1 MEKKRLLNID
11 ELNKQ
16 IDFLDKYRYEDLI
29 GLESFCALEGNQ
41 NKDDVYNQCLKD
53 VKGTSVKCGDA
64 FIGRDRYLWL
74 EKKVKIPALAPGYV
88 PVGLFD
94 FGKTGVNNKFGFE
107 SLLYVDG
114 LPYQGVDGNHQEV
127 LFDEYAGKNV
137 TLTFLLWSGLEGG
150 GKKKKLKHTIHS
162 AYIGLLNEKTDELY
176 YLLKNLSDTLIIIED
191 KKIKEELIKIVNE
204 ALKILTSKD
213 HKETVNQTL
222 KYLKDSLKKIKTKE
236 NKTIYITGHS
246 HIDVTWLWRIKHTRE
261 KIQRTFST
269 VLKLMREYPEF
280 VFIQSQPQLYKFL
293 NEDNPF
299 LFKQIEER
307 IKENRWEIEG
317 GMWLEADCNLPSG
330 ESLVRQFIHGT
341 KYIKE
346 TFNKKCEYLWLP
358 DVFGYSWALPQIMK
372 LCNINTFM
380 TTKISWNETNQM
392 PNDLFYWKGIDG
404 TKILTYFMNTPNNNY
419 RSVRYGKVSNYSG
432 ELAAMTVYGAW
443 RRFKNKEL
451 SNDLLMCVGFGDG
464 GGGPTR
470 NMLKNAIAIKQIPG
484 LPNIRFETPKEL
496 FKKLHKNVKGKNVPV
511 WKNELYLE
519 LHRATYTT
527 QALSKK
533 YNRKLE
539 YKLLK
544 NEQLSSISSL
554 NGKEYATK
562 KLDACWED
570 LLQCQFHDN
579 LPGSSIKEVYDD
591 TNIIYRNID
600 QQLNELQKE
609 NIAYLNNQQKDYYSL
624 YRSGD
629 YKNDELL
636 FVPCKK
642 QGYFLKED
650 KPLAS
655 QRIKGG
661 YLIEA
666 DIKPFVFEQ
675 IRFVKGLKEE
685 KKEIKINLKQK
696 MIVTPFYK
704 IKWNKKGF
712 LSSVYDLE
720 NSFEVLN
727 KKGNILRAYVNRP
740 KLHDAWD
747 IDIEYLDKYDDCI
760 LDDIKVVE
768 EGSLRSIV
776 EFKYH
781 FNSSTIIQ
789 DLIIYAHNRRIDFKT
804 KVNWKEDHRLL
815 RALFDL
821 NIDSKKANY
830 DIQFGHLPRS
840 TKGNNSWDK
849 AKFEVCG
856 HKWMDYSDSKYG
868 VSLMSDCK
876 YGYSALDKTIG
887 ITLLNSPKYPN
898 PYADMGKHE
907 FIYSLLP
914 HKGKLGLK
922 TIDSAMALN
931 EPGEVYEGMINESR
945 RLIIKDNDGVKIDA
959 IKKAVD
965 NDGYIIHLHEALG
978 KETNVHISSAFNIK
992 AYAQAN
998 LLEEYKKIIKK
1009 DYIDIKMKPFEIK
1022 CFRVWFR

>member
-16 IDFLDKYRYEDLI
+16 IEFLDKYRYVGMLDLECFSACK
-29 GLESFCALEGNQ
+29 GSE
-41 NKDDVYNQCLKD
+41 NKDVIYKQCLKD
-53 VKGTSVKCGDA
+53 VKGMTIKCGDA

-74 EKKVKIPALAPGYV
+74 EKKVKIPTMRPGFI

-107 SLLYVDG
+107 SLLYVNG
-114 LPYQGVDGNHQEV
+114 KPYQGVDGNHQEV
-127 LFDEYAGKNV
+127 LFDEYAGKDV

-162 AYIGLLNEKTDELY
+162 AYLGLLNEETDELY

-191 KKIKEELIKIVNE
+191 KAIKEELIRIVNE
-204 ALKILTSKD
+204 ACEKLGSGNIE
-213 HKETVNQTL
+213 ETINETL
-222 KYLKDSLKKIKTKE
+222 KYLKNSLKKIKTKNE
-236 NKTIYITGHS
+236 ETIYITGHS
-246 HIDVTWLWRIKHTRE
+246 HIDITWLWRIKHTRE

-293 NEDNPF
+293 NEDNTF
-299 LFKQIEER
+299 LYKQIEEKV
-307 IKENRWEIEG
+307 KENRWEIEG
-317 GMWLEADCNLPSG
+317 GMWLEADCNIPSG

-341 KYIKE
+341 RYIKE
-346 TFNKKCEYLWLP
+346 TFNKNCEYLWLP

-392 PNDLFYWKGIDG
+392 PNDLFYWQGIDG
-404 TKILTYFMNTPNNNY
+404 TKILTYFMNTPNNNF
-419 RSVRYGKVSNYSG
+419 RSVMYGKVSNYSG

-451 SNDLLMCVGFGDG
+451 SKDLLMCVGFGDG

-470 NMLKNAIAIKQIPG
+470 NMLKNAKAVKLIPG
-484 LPNIRFETPKEL
+484 LPNIKFETPKQL
-496 FKKLHKNVKGKNVPV
+496 FRKLHKNIEGKDVPV
-511 WKNELYLE
+511 WKDELYLE

-539 YKLLK
+539 YKLFE
-544 NEQLSSISSL
+544 NEQLSSLCSL
-554 NGKEYATK
+554 LGKEYAYK
-562 KLDACWED
+562 KLNECWEN

-591 TNIIYRNID
+591 TNIIYKNLD
-600 QQLNELQKE
+600 KELNALERE
-609 NIAYLNNQQKDYYSL
+609 NVSYLTNSDKNTYSL
-624 YRSGD
+624 YRYGD
-629 YKNDELL
+629 YKNNELL

-642 QGYFLKED
+642 EGHFLKGD
-650 KPLAS
+650 KQLAS
-655 QRIKGG
+655 QKIKGG
-661 YLIEA
+661 YLVET
-666 DIKPFVFEQ
+666 DLKPFAFEH
-675 IRFVKGLKEE
+675 IKFIKGIKEE
-685 KKEIKINLKQK
+685 TKEIKINLKQK
-696 MIVTPFYK
+696 TIVTPFYK

-712 LSSVYDLE
+712 LSSIFDLE
-720 NSFEVLN
+720 RNFEVLN

-747 IDIEYLDKYDDCI
+747 IDIEYLDKYGDCI
-760 LDDIKVVE
+760 LDDISLKE
-768 EGSLRSIV
+768 EGSLRSII

-789 DLIIYAHNRRIDFKT
+789 DLIVYAHNRRIDFKT
-804 KVNWKEDHRLL
+804 AVEWKEDHRLL
-815 RALFDL
+815 RSLFNL
-821 NIDSKKANY
+821 NIDAKKANY
-830 DIQFGHLPRS
+830 DIQFGHLARS
-840 TKGNNSWDK
+840 TKWNNSWDK
-849 AKFEVCG
+849 AKFEVCA
-856 HKWMDYSDSKYG
+856 HKWMDYSDNKYG

-876 YGYSALDKTIG
+876 YGYSAIDKTIG

-898 PYADMGKHE
+898 PKADMGKHE
-907 FIYSLLP
+907 FTYSLLP
-914 HKGKLGLK
+914 HKGKLGLE

-931 EPGEVYEGMINESR
+931 EPSKVYEGTFIQQKEF
-945 RLIIKDNDGVKIDA
+945 IIKDNDGVKIDA
-959 IKKAVD
+959 IKKALD
-965 NDGYIIHLHEALG
+965 GDGYIIHMHEALG
-978 KETNVHISSAFNIK
+978 KNAKVNISSMYGIK
-992 AYAQAN
+992 AYAEAN
-998 LLEEYKKIIKK
+998 LLEEYKKVIKK
-1009 DYIDIKMKPFEIK
+1009 DYIDTEMKPFEIK
-1022 CFRVWFR
+1022 CFKVWFR